1 MVHENTPYLEGE
13 DGRKASLHQWRAVV
27 TVGAGETSLL
37 SPETWGPETPR
48 ATGMSLPAQDSGG
61 GVVANSCT
69 HLEDA
74 CPAPLAQAPAGPYLM
89 FDLGFNAGR
98 KPMGWQ
104 RLLTE
109 TPPATS
115 LAPLP

>member
-48 ATGMSLPAQDSGG
+48 AAGMSLPAQDSGG
-61 GVVANSCT
+61 GVGANSCT